1 MVSVVQSADDGVS
14 NDGLGNDGFGAG
26 DVIDQCVHASR
37 LIGSDPSLVL
47 HGGGNTSVKA
57 PWVDITGE
65 VIDALYVKG
74 SGWDL
79 ATIERAGFTA
89 LPLARLRALLGLAT
103 LSDPDM
109 VRELSAARLDPAAPQ
124 PSVEALLHAF
134 LPHRTV
140 LHSHADVILSLTNTP
155 NGAEVVREVMG
166 DQVVIVPYVMP
177 GFDLARAVAECWE
190 ADSHPGT
197 TGIVL
202 LNHGLFAFGD
212 DADEAYRRHSE
223 LIDLA
228 THYVAAAP
236 PGSLRDPA
244 GAPAVCNCAELATLR
259 RDVSALAGRPM
270 IVTRNTAPAT
280 MQFVARADLADV
292 ATRGPVTPDHVIRTK
307 RVPLVGRDVAAFAV
321 DYRQYFADNE
331 NRARIPV
338 TMLDPAPR
346 VILDPE
352 WGMLTVGQRPS
363 DAVIAADIYE
373 HTMDIITTCEDRL
386 GGWRPLEPSH
396 LFDLEYWDLEQAKL
410 RLAGALPPLA
420 GQVAVVTGAASG
432 IGRGCAAAL
441 LARGAAVVGLDR
453 SPSIASTFSGH
464 GWLGLE
470 VDVTDPDAQ
479 AAAIAAAVDRF
490 GGIDIAVL
498 AAGVFGNGTTI
509 ADLDRDAW
517 RSVMSINLDA
527 TTHALTVLHPVLA
540 VSPAGGRV
548 VLIGSKNVHAPGAGA
563 AAYSASKAAMT
574 QVARVAAMEWA
585 KDGIRV
591 NTVHPDAVFDTGLW
605 NDDVLAERSARYGL
619 SVDEYKHRNL
629 LGVEITSDLVGR
641 MVVDLCGDSFAATTG
656 AQIPVDG
663 GNERTL

>member
-1 MVSVVQSADDGVS
+1 MSVHERVA
-14 NDGLGNDGFGAG
+14 DGFHSG
-26 DVIDQCVHASR
+26 DALDQCVHASR

-57 PWVDITGE
+57 PWTDITGE
-65 VIDALYVKG
+65 VIEALYVKG

-79 ATIERAGFTA
+79 GTIERAGFAA
-89 LPLARLRALLGLAT
+89 LPLARLRALLALST

-134 LPHRTV
+134 LPHPTV
-140 LHSHADVILSLTNTP
+140 LHSHADLILSLTNTP
-155 NGAEVVREVMG
+155 DGADVVRELMG
-166 DQVVIVPYVMP
+166 AQVVIVPYVMP
-177 GFDLARAVAECWE
+177 GFDLARAVAECWD
-190 ADSHPGT
+190 ADSHDGT

-202 LNHGLFAFGD
+202 LNHGLFTFGD
-212 DADEAYRRHSE
+212 DAEQAYRRHSE
-223 LIDLA
+223 LIGLA
-228 THYVAAAP
+228 AGYVAAAP
-236 PGSLRDPA
+236 A
-244 GAPAVCNCAELATLR
+244 APAASQGERDVAPACNCGEIASLR

-280 MQFVARADLADV
+280 MRFVSRPDLADV

-307 RVPLVGRDVAAFAV
+307 RVPLVGRDVAAFAG
-321 DYRQYFADNE
+321 DYRNYFLANE
-331 NRARIPV
+331 NRARVPI
-338 TMLDPAPR
+338 TMVDPAPR
-346 VILDPE
+346 VVLDRQ
-352 WGMLTVGQRPS
+352 WGMLTVGQRPA
-363 DAVIAADIYE
+363 DALIAADIYQ
-373 HTMDIITTCEDRL
+373 HTMDIIATCEDRL
-386 GGWRPLEPSH
+386 GGWQPLEPHH

-410 RLAGALPPLA
+410 RLAGALPSLA
-420 GQVAVVTGAASG
+420 GQVAIVTGAASG

-453 SPSIASTFSGH
+453 SPGITSTFSGAS
-464 GWLGLE
+464 WLGIQ

-479 AAAIAAAVDRF
+479 SAAIDAAVDRF

-498 AAGVFGNGTTI
+498 AAGIFGNGTSI
-509 ADLDRDAW
+509 AEMNRDGW
-517 RSVMSINLDA
+517 RSVMAINLDA
-527 TTHALTVLHPVLA
+527 ATDAMSRLHPLLA
-540 VSPAGGRV
+540 LSPVGGRV

-563 AAYSASKAAMT
+563 AAYSASKAAIT

-585 KDGIRV
+585 RDGIRI

-605 NDDVLAERSARYGL
+605 NDDVLAERAARYGL
-619 SVDEYKHRNL
+619 TVDEYKHRNL
-629 LGVEITSDLVGR
+629 LGVEITSEMIGKLV
-641 MVVDLCGDSFAATTG
+641 VELCGDAFAATTG